1 MAEDQIHL
9 QIVTAAGVAFDTMA
23 SYVGLPLPDGSIGVL
38 ANHAPVLAAI
48 AAGTVEC
55 ICQGQRQKVPV
66 GDGIVQIHN
75 NQVTL
80 LTQPVGE
87 SETNGNE

>member
-1 MAEDQIHL
+1 MGRPVRYRRITSKAWL
-9 QIVTAAGVAFDTMA
+9 ADTFWMR
-23 SYVGLPLPDGSIGVL
+23 SRRRLPWSVR
-38 ANHAPVLAAI
+38 
-48 AAGTVEC
+48 
-55 ICQGQRQKVPV
+55 RQKVPV